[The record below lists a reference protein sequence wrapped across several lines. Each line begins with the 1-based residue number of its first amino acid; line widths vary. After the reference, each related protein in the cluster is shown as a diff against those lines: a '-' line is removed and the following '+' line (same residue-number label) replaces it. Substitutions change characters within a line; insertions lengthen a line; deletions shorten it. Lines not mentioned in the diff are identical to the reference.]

1 MCFVLSIFFYS
12 SLLFNVLF
20 SVRFI
25 YCSLLFILLFSVRF
39 IYCSL
44 MFILLFS
51 VRLMYCSLFFSI
63 VLFKFIFCCLQ
74 DSKMVVDKYKS
85 GFTHPTDIPF
95 EDLSSMNF
103 SENNTNS
110 STPSNT
116 MRDRGTLKG
125 TFSGGKSKK
134 RGGLFGIF
142 GSSKVSHRCY
152 AFFLQTIQ
160 LYSSGIRLFQYNFFS
175 FSILF
180 RNDYFIWLLGSI
192 FF

>member
-1 MCFVLSIFFYS
+1 
-12 SLLFNVLF
+12 
-20 SVRFI
+20 
-25 YCSLLFILLFSVRF
+25 
-39 IYCSL
+39 
-44 MFILLFS
+44 
-51 VRLMYCSLFFSI
+51 
-63 VLFKFIFCCLQ
+63 
-74 DSKMVVDKYKS
+74 MVVDKYKS

-152 AFFLQTIQ
+152 AFFFTDHTIIFICI
-160 LYSSGIRLFQYNFFS
+160 GIRLFQYNFFS

-180 RNDYFIWLLGSI
+180 RNDYFV
-192 FF
+192 